1 MPTHENTIDCVALGI
16 IIWAAILLFAY
27 SAMGVAWFAPGNFE
41 WREAMSYHGI
51 VISAW
56 MLLNLGILRYV
67 KQSSLFVKLC
77 LPLCAG
83 ALAASLLSGFGG
95 LLIRTPGMSIGTLI
109 QIAGM
114 FLGDIV
120 GIITLILTLLMLRE
134 KPKTTNPLVLISLAV
149 CLVGIILSTP
159 LGHFAGAIRDFGN
172 QAGFLSVHARMIGKE
187 ATEALDLYVGSH
199 GHQMVSAFICCAML
213 IPFLKRKDEVR
224 GFAVLG
230 TVAIFLATASNLAQ
244 IGLYQYSAWTG
255 WEPPDLF
262 KSGPNGMPLDDL
274 ILSVFGFSLLLL
286 VPSLLARKYTTNGVF
301 PTDSS
306 RNRILALVYISY
318 LITMVGMGVYIE
330 FHEELFGGANP
341 SSGAPWVNH
350 DLAFI
355 RAHLIYG
362 CMLVPLIMSLLVNL
376 HGSERV
382 GRFAVAAVVCV
393 GTVGVFVWTFY
404 LKPLPLQLSFYSA
417 AVYLLISARL
427 LWKSKRHGIAYRD
440 RNAHH

>member
-1 MPTHENTIDCVALGI
+1 MSDHKHTIDRVALGI

-27 SAMGVAWFAPGNFE
+27 SAMGVEWFVPGDFE
-41 WREAMSYHGI
+41 WREAMSYHGV

-56 MLLNLGILRYV
+56 MLLNLGILRHAV
-67 KQSSLFVKLC
+67 QLCGFAKIC
-77 LPLCAG
+77 LPLCMG
-83 ALAASLLSGFGG
+83 AFAASLLSGFGG
-95 LLIRTPGMSIGTLI
+95 LFIRTPGMSIGTLI

-114 FLGDIV
+114 FLGDLV

-134 KPKTTNPLVLISLAV
+134 KPKKTNPLVLISLAV
-149 CLVGIILSTP
+149 CLVGIVLSTP
-159 LGHFAGAIRDFGN
+159 LGHLAGAIRDLGD
-172 QAGFLSVHARMIGKE
+172 QAGFLSMHARMIGKKT
-187 ATEALDLYVGSH
+187 TEALDLYVGSH

-230 TVAIFLATASNLAQ
+230 TVAIFLATASSLAQ

-255 WEPPDLF
+255 WEPADLF

-274 ILSVFGFSLLLL
+274 ILSVLGFSLLLL
-286 VPSLLARKYTTNGVF
+286 VPSLLARKYTMNGV
-301 PTDSS
+301 PPIDSS
-306 RNRILALVYISY
+306 RNRVLAFVYLSY
-318 LITMVGMGVYIE
+318 LITMVGLGVYIE

-350 DLAFI
+350 ALAFI

-362 CMLVPLIMSLLVNL
+362 CMLVPLIMSLVVNL
-376 HGSERV
+376 HGSEPV

-404 LKPLPLQLSFYSA
+404 LQPLPLEMSLYFA
-417 AVYLLISARL
+417 AVSLLINARFC
-427 LWKSKRHGIAYRD
+427 WKSKRHGDA
-440 RNAHH
+440 